1 MPLLLYGVTEVRG
14 NVFDLPTGVGGAP
27 VQRTEVSG
35 LSCFYSL
42 NSTLSGTPPRES
54 ALQFHAVLQAILSA
68 QDIIPFR
75 FPTLVTE
82 AELQS
87 QVQEHATEYHEWLAR
102 VRGRVQM
109 EMRIEY
115 RDSEPDSGKGD
126 AGEVSGAKYL
136 QVRQKRLTML
146 ESAAGILKSKAADF
160 IHGWRQRSS
169 SDRVRCFALVGRE
182 AVADFQRR
190 MASAEISS
198 DLTARIS
205 GPWPAMEFFREE

>member
-1 MPLLLYGVTEVRG
+1 MPLLLYGVTEVHG
-14 NVFDLPTGVGGAP
+14 NVLDLPTGMGGAR
-27 VQRTEVSG
+27 VQRIEVSG

-42 NSTLSGTPPRES
+42 NSTLSGIPPRES
-54 ALQFHAVLQAILSA
+54 ALQFHGVLQAILSA

-87 QVQEHATEYHEWLAR
+87 QVQEHAAEYHEWLAR

-109 EMRIEY
+109 EIRIEY
-115 RDSEPDSGKGD
+115 RDLEQSSGEAD
-126 AGEVSGAKYL
+126 AGEVSGTKYL
-136 QVRQKRLTML
+136 RARQKRLSVL
-146 ESAAGILKSKAADF
+146 EAAAGVLKSKAADF
-160 IHGWRQRSS
+160 IQGWRQRSS
-169 SDRVRCFALVGRE
+169 SDHLRCFALVRRE
-182 AVADFQRR
+182 VVADFRHR